1 MTRRVNG
8 RDAPCSALSTALVQA
23 VDLCGACVLLFYER
37 RKPPTPESKKTMT
50 QQTAATAAKTQSSP
64 DLRTMANAIR
74 ALAMDAVEK
83 ANSGHPGMPM
93 GMADVATVLFT
104 KFMTFAPA
112 HPTWAD
118 RDRFILS
125 AGHGSMLQYALLYL
139 LGYEKMTLEQI
150 KNFRQLH
157 AITAGHPEVMP
168 DAGIEI
174 TTGPLGQGISTA
186 PGFALAERL
195 LNARFGDDLVNHYT
209 YVIASDGDLM
219 EGISHESCALAG
231 HMKLSKLIVL
241 YDDNGI
247 SIDGP
252 TSLSYSDDVTKRFE
266 AYHWDVQ
273 TIDGHDMDA
282 IERAIAHA
290 KTTATPSLIRCKTK
304 IGFGAPTKENSSS
317 SHGSPLG
324 KDELEGAKKNLGWAH
339 GPFEIPDDVLTAWRS
354 AGARHADT
362 YAAWEKRLSASAK
375 KAEFLDTLN
384 GDVSKTIAP
393 LVNDLKKQF
402 STDAKADA
410 TRKTSGKVLEKL
422 VPALPNLIGG
432 SADLTG
438 SVMTQVKGADS
449 QYIYYGVRE
458 HGMAAMMNGM
468 SLHGG
473 IIPYAGTFLSFAD
486 YSRPSIRLGALMK
499 QRVVHVMTHDSIGLG
514 EDGPT
519 HQAVEHLAALRAIP
533 NVYVFRPCD
542 GVETAECWEL
552 AINKQD
558 APSVLALTR
567 QNLKHLRTAHT
578 DENLSARGAYILAD
592 APGAKVTIFATGS
605 EVEIAMAAK
614 EKLDAAN
621 MPTRVVSVPCLDLLM
636 DQDKDYFMSLVCN
649 DTIKVAVE
657 AAIRMPWDRLI
668 GPHGIFVGMSSF
680 GESAPAEALYKH
692 FGITAEAVVARVLEK
707 A

>member
-1 MTRRVNG
+1 MTQ
-8 RDAPCSALSTALVQA
+8 ASAKIMTNATP
-23 VDLCGACVLLFYER
+23 DL
-37 RKPPTPESKKTMT
+37 KTM
-50 QQTAATAAKTQSSP
+50 S
-64 DLRTMANAIR
+64 NAIR

-104 KFMTFAPA
+104 KFMNFDAK
-112 HPTWAD
+112 HPEWAD

-139 LGYEKMTLEQI
+139 LGYEKMTLDQI

-168 DAGIEI
+168 SAGIEI

-186 PGFALAERL
+186 PGFALAERI
-195 LNARFGDDLVNHYT
+195 LNARFGDDLVNHWT

-219 EGISHESCALAG
+219 EGISHEACALAG
-231 HMKLSKLIVL
+231 HLKLSKLVVL

-266 AYHWDVQ
+266 SYHWDVQ
-273 TIDGHDMDA
+273 TVDGHDMAA
-282 IERAIAHA
+282 IEHAIAHA
-290 KTTATPSLIRCKTK
+290 KTTDKPSMIRCKTK
-304 IGFGAPTKENSSS
+304 IGFGAPTKENKSS

-324 KDELEGAKKNLGWAH
+324 TDEIAGARKNLNWPHA
-339 GPFEIPDDVLTAWRS
+339 PFEIPDDVLAAWRD
-354 AGARHADT
+354 AGRRGASN
-362 YAAWEKRLSASAK
+362 YAAWNERLDASANK
-375 KAEFLDTLN
+375 GAFLKTLS
-384 GDVSKTIAP
+384 GDVAKDIAP
-393 LVNDLKKQF
+393 LVNELKKQF
-402 STDAKADA
+402 ASDAKADA

-422 VPALPNLIGG
+422 VPAVAELIGG

-438 SVMTQVKGADS
+438 SVMTQIKGPANITPGDYNG
-449 QYIYYGVRE
+449 QYIHYGVRE

-468 SLHGG
+468 ALHGG

-486 YSRPSIRLGALMK
+486 YCRPSIRLGALMK
-499 QRVVHVMTHDSIGLG
+499 QRVIHVMTHDSIGLG

-533 NVYVFRPCD
+533 NTYTFRPCD

-552 AINKQD
+552 AINKAD
-558 APSVLALTR
+558 APSIMALTR
-567 QNLKHLRTAHT
+567 QNLKVLRTTHT

-592 APGAKVTIFATGS
+592 AKDAKVTIFASGS
-605 EVEIAMAAK
+605 EVEIAMDAK
-614 EKLDAAN
+614 EKLDAAGT
-621 MPTRVVSVPCLDLLM
+621 PTRVVSVPCLDLFM
-636 DQDKDYFMSLVCN
+636 EQDKDYFMSFVCN

-668 GPHGIFVGMSSF
+668 GPHGIFVGMSTF
-680 GESAPAEALYKH
+680 GESAPAEVLYKH
-692 FGITAEAVVARVLEK
+692 FGITAEAVVEK
-707 A
+707 VQAKLSK

>member
-1 MTRRVNG
+1 MTQTATAS
-8 RDAPCSALSTALVQA
+8 APSMTNTAP
-23 VDLCGACVLLFYER
+23 DL
-37 RKPPTPESKKTMT
+37 KTM
-50 QQTAATAAKTQSSP
+50 S
-64 DLRTMANAIR
+64 NAIR

-104 KFMTFAPA
+104 KFMNFDAK
-112 HPTWAD
+112 HPEWAD

-139 LGYEKMTLEQI
+139 LGYEKMTLDQI

-168 DAGIEI
+168 SAGIEI

-186 PGFALAERL
+186 PGFALAERI
-195 LNARFGDDLVNHYT
+195 LNARFGDDLVNHWT

-219 EGISHESCALAG
+219 EGISHEACALAG
-231 HMKLSKLIVL
+231 HLKLSKLVVL

-266 AYHWDVQ
+266 SYHWDVQ
-273 TIDGHDMDA
+273 TVDGHDMAA
-282 IERAIAHA
+282 IEHAIAHA
-290 KTTATPSLIRCKTK
+290 KTTDKPSIIRCKTK
-304 IGFGAPTKENSSS
+304 IGFGAPTKENKSS

-324 KDELEGAKKNLGWAH
+324 TDEIAGARKNLNWPHA
-339 GPFEIPDDVLTAWRS
+339 PFEIPDDVLAAWRD
-354 AGARHADT
+354 AGRRGASN
-362 YAAWEKRLSASAK
+362 YAAWNERLESSANKGA
-375 KAEFLDTLN
+375 FLKTMA
-384 GDVSKTIAP
+384 GDVAKDIAP
-393 LVNDLKKQF
+393 LVNELKKQF
-402 STDAKADA
+402 ASDAKADA

-422 VPALPNLIGG
+422 VPAVAELIGG

-438 SVMTQVKGADS
+438 SVMTQIKGPTNITPGDYNG
-449 QYIYYGVRE
+449 QYIHYGVRE

-468 SLHGG
+468 ALHGG

-486 YSRPSIRLGALMK
+486 YCRPSIRLGALMK
-499 QRVVHVMTHDSIGLG
+499 QRVIHVMTHDSIGLG

-533 NVYVFRPCD
+533 NTYTFRPCD

-552 AINKQD
+552 AINKKT
-558 APSVLALTR
+558 APSIMALTR
-567 QNLKHLRTAHT
+567 QNLKVLRTTHT

-592 APGAKVTIFATGS
+592 AKDAKVTIFASGS
-605 EVEIAMAAK
+605 EVEIAMDAK
-614 EKLDAAN
+614 AKLDAAGT
-621 MPTRVVSVPCLDLLM
+621 PTRVVSVPCLDLFM
-636 DQDKDYFMSLVCN
+636 EQDKEYFMSFVCN

-668 GPHGIFVGMSSF
+668 GPHGIFVGMSTF
-680 GESAPAEALYKH
+680 GESAPAEVLYKH
-692 FGITAEAVVARVLEK
+692 FGITAEAVVEK
-707 A
+707 VQAKLSN

>member
-1 MTRRVNG
+1 M
-8 RDAPCSALSTALVQA
+8 S
-23 VDLCGACVLLFYER
+23 
-37 RKPPTPESKKTMT
+37 
-50 QQTAATAAKTQSSP
+50 
-64 DLRTMANAIR
+64 NAIR

-104 KFMTFAPA
+104 KFMNFDAK
-112 HPTWAD
+112 HPEWAD

-139 LGYEKMTLEQI
+139 LGYEKMTLDQI

-168 DAGIEI
+168 SAGIEI

-186 PGFALAERL
+186 PGFALAERI
-195 LNARFGDDLVNHYT
+195 LNARFGDDLINHWT

-219 EGISHESCALAG
+219 EGISHEACALAG
-231 HMKLSKLIVL
+231 HLKLSKLVVL

-266 AYHWDVQ
+266 SYHWDVQ
-273 TIDGHDMDA
+273 TVDGHDMAA
-282 IERAIAHA
+282 IEHAIAHA
-290 KTTATPSLIRCKTK
+290 KTTDKPSIIRCKTK
-304 IGFGAPTKENSSS
+304 IGFGAPTKENKSS

-324 KDELEGAKKNLGWAH
+324 TDEIAGARKNLNWPHA
-339 GPFEIPDDVLTAWRS
+339 PFEIPDDVLAAWRD
-354 AGARHADT
+354 AGRRGASN
-362 YAAWEKRLSASAK
+362 YAAWNERLESSANKGA
-375 KAEFLDTLN
+375 FLKTMA
-384 GDVSKTIAP
+384 GDVAKDIAP
-393 LVNDLKKQF
+393 LVNELKKQF
-402 STDAKADA
+402 ASDAKADA

-422 VPALPNLIGG
+422 VPAVAELIGG

-438 SVMTQVKGADS
+438 SVMTQIKGPTNITPGDYNG
-449 QYIYYGVRE
+449 QYIHYGVRE

-468 SLHGG
+468 ALHGG

-486 YSRPSIRLGALMK
+486 YCRPSIRLGALMK
-499 QRVVHVMTHDSIGLG
+499 QRVIHVMTHDSIGLG

-533 NVYVFRPCD
+533 NTYTFRPCD

-552 AINKQD
+552 AINKKT
-558 APSVLALTR
+558 APSIMALTR
-567 QNLKHLRTAHT
+567 QNLKVLRTTHT

-592 APGAKVTIFATGS
+592 AKDAKVTIFASGS
-605 EVEIAMAAK
+605 EVEIAMDAK
-614 EKLDAAN
+614 AKLDAAGT
-621 MPTRVVSVPCLDLLM
+621 PTRVVSVPCLDLFM
-636 DQDKDYFMSLVCN
+636 EQDKDYFMSFVCN

-668 GPHGIFVGMSSF
+668 GPHGIFVGMSTF
-680 GESAPAEALYKH
+680 GESAPAEVLYKH
-692 FGITAEAVVARVLEK
+692 FGITAEAVVEKVQAKLAR
-707 A
+707 

>member
-1 MTRRVNG
+1 
-8 RDAPCSALSTALVQA
+8 
-23 VDLCGACVLLFYER
+23 
-37 RKPPTPESKKTMT
+37 MT
-50 QQTAATAAKTQSSP
+50 QAPMQQASAKIMTNASP
-64 DLRTMANAIR
+64 DLKTMSNAIR

-104 KFMTFAPA
+104 KFMNFDAK
-112 HPTWAD
+112 HPEWAD

-139 LGYEKMTLEQI
+139 LGYEKMTLDQI

-168 DAGIEI
+168 SAGIEI

-186 PGFALAERL
+186 PGFALAERI
-195 LNARFGDDLVNHYT
+195 LNARFGDDLINHWT

-219 EGISHESCALAG
+219 EGISHEACALAG
-231 HMKLSKLIVL
+231 HLKLSKLVVL

-266 AYHWDVQ
+266 SYHWDVQ
-273 TIDGHDMDA
+273 TVDGHDMAA
-282 IERAIAHA
+282 IEHAIAHA
-290 KTTATPSLIRCKTK
+290 KTTDKPSIIRCKTK
-304 IGFGAPTKENSSS
+304 IGFGAPTKENKSS

-324 KDELEGAKKNLGWAH
+324 TDEIAGARKNLNWPHA
-339 GPFEIPDDVLTAWRS
+339 PFEIPDDVLAAWRD
-354 AGARHADT
+354 AGRRGASN
-362 YAAWEKRLSASAK
+362 YAAWNERLESSANKGA
-375 KAEFLDTLN
+375 FLKTMA
-384 GDVSKTIAP
+384 GDVAKDIAP
-393 LVNDLKKQF
+393 LVNELKKQF
-402 STDAKADA
+402 ASDAKADA

-422 VPALPNLIGG
+422 VPAVAELIGG

-438 SVMTQVKGADS
+438 SVMTQIKGPTNITPGDYNG
-449 QYIYYGVRE
+449 QYIHYGVRE

-468 SLHGG
+468 ALHGG

-486 YSRPSIRLGALMK
+486 YCRPSIRLGALMK
-499 QRVVHVMTHDSIGLG
+499 QRVIHVMTHDSIGLG

-533 NVYVFRPCD
+533 NTYTFRPCD

-552 AINKQD
+552 AINKKT
-558 APSVLALTR
+558 APSIMALTR
-567 QNLKHLRTAHT
+567 QNLKVLRTTHT

-592 APGAKVTIFATGS
+592 AKDAKVTIFASGS
-605 EVEIAMAAK
+605 EVEIAMDAK
-614 EKLDAAN
+614 AKLDAAGT
-621 MPTRVVSVPCLDLLM
+621 PTRVVSVPCLDLFM
-636 DQDKDYFMSLVCN
+636 EQDKDYFMSFVCN

-668 GPHGIFVGMSSF
+668 GPHGIFVGMSTF
-680 GESAPAEALYKH
+680 GESAPAEVLYKH
-692 FGITAEAVVARVLEK
+692 FGITAEAVVEKVQAKLAR
-707 A
+707 

>member
-1 MTRRVNG
+1 
-8 RDAPCSALSTALVQA
+8 
-23 VDLCGACVLLFYER
+23 
-37 RKPPTPESKKTMT
+37 MT
-50 QQTAATAAKTQSSP
+50 QAPMQQASAKIMTNASP
-64 DLRTMANAIR
+64 DLKTMSNAIR

-104 KFMTFAPA
+104 KFMNFDAK
-112 HPTWAD
+112 HPEWAD

-139 LGYEKMTLEQI
+139 LGYEKMTLDQI

-168 DAGIEI
+168 SAGIEI

-186 PGFALAERL
+186 PGFALAERI
-195 LNARFGDDLVNHYT
+195 LNARFGDDLVNHWT

-219 EGISHESCALAG
+219 EGISHEACALAG
-231 HMKLSKLIVL
+231 HLKLSKLVVL

-266 AYHWDVQ
+266 SYHWDVQ
-273 TIDGHDMDA
+273 TVDGHDMAA
-282 IERAIAHA
+282 IEHAIAHA
-290 KTTATPSLIRCKTK
+290 KTTDKPSIIRCKTK
-304 IGFGAPTKENSSS
+304 IGFGAPTKENKSS

-324 KDELEGAKKNLGWAH
+324 TDEIAGARKNLNWPHA
-339 GPFEIPDDVLTAWRS
+339 PFEIPDDVLAAWRD
-354 AGARHADT
+354 AGRRGASN
-362 YAAWEKRLSASAK
+362 YAAWNERLDASANK
-375 KAEFLDTLN
+375 GAFLKTMA
-384 GDVSKTIAP
+384 GDVAKDIAP
-393 LVNDLKKQF
+393 LVNELKKQF
-402 STDAKADA
+402 ASDAKADA

-422 VPALPNLIGG
+422 VPAVAELIGG

-438 SVMTQVKGADS
+438 SVMTQIKGPANITPGDYNG
-449 QYIYYGVRE
+449 QYIHYGVRE

-468 SLHGG
+468 ALHGG

-486 YSRPSIRLGALMK
+486 YSRPAIRLGALMK
-499 QRVVHVMTHDSIGLG
+499 QRVIHVMTHDSIGLG

-533 NVYVFRPCD
+533 NTYTFRPCD

-552 AINKQD
+552 AINKKT
-558 APSVLALTR
+558 APSIMALTR
-567 QNLKHLRTAHT
+567 QNLKVLRTTHT

-592 APGAKVTIFATGS
+592 AKDAKVTIFASGS
-605 EVEIAMAAK
+605 EVEIAMDAK
-614 EKLDAAN
+614 AKLDAAGT
-621 MPTRVVSVPCLDLLM
+621 PTRVVSVPCLDLFM
-636 DQDKDYFMSLVCN
+636 EQDKDYFMSFVCN

-668 GPHGIFVGMSSF
+668 GPHGIFVGMSTF
-680 GESAPAEALYKH
+680 GESAPAEILYKH
-692 FGITAEAVVARVLEK
+692 FGITAEAVVEK
-707 A
+707 VQTKLAH